1 MEGGLEQKR
10 RRGRKK
16 RLRQGKKQGVAEVI
30 APDTTMLL
38 TVSALAVDEE
48 IMLYKYNKKLVENAQ
63 SLRKNMTPEEKH
75 LWYDFLKKL
84 PITVNRQKNI
94 GNYIVDF
101 FISEK
106 RVAIEIDGVQHQID
120 KNVIS
125 DEKRDNYLKDLGITV
140 LRYKNSDINKNFN
153 EVCNDILK
161 NIGMKATDLTDRR

>member
-1 MEGGLEQKR
+1 M
-10 RRGRKK
+10 
-16 RLRQGKKQGVAEVI
+16 I

>member
-1 MEGGLEQKR
+1 M
-10 RRGRKK
+10 
-16 RLRQGKKQGVAEVI
+16 I
-30 APDTTMLL
+30 APDTNMLL

-75 LWYDFLKKL
+75 LWYDFFKKL

-161 NIGMKATDLTDRR
+161 NIGMKSTDLTDRC